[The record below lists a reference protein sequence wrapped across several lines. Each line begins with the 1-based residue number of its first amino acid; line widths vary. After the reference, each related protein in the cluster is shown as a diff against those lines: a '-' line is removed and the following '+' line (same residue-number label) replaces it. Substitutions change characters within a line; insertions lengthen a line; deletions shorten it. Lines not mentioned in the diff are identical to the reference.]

1 MGPGPG
7 RFVRGLRA
15 GDRQAGQVAVP
26 KLRFADEL
34 DRDVFR
40 RLPAFNSAFVLLQP
54 GA

>member
-7 RFVRGLRA
+7 RFVRSLRA
-15 GDRQAGQVAVP
+15 SDRQAGQVALS

-34 DRDVFR
+34 DRDVLR